1 MEVIIYSKTVCPYC
15 VQAKQYL
22 SRNGIEYTE
31 KNLDNDD
38 ERTAFYAL
46 YPGVRSVPQ
55 IFFGTERIGGYQE
68 LVKSDLVARYNLAK
82 GDFNED
88 F

>member
-1 MEVIIYSKTVCPYC
+1 MEVIVYSKTVCPYC

-22 SRNGIEYTE
+22 KNKGIPFVE

-38 ERTAFYAL
+38 ERKAFYESVGD
-46 YPGVRSVPQ
+46 GVRTVPQ
-55 IFFGTERIGGYQE
+55 IFVDSVRIGGFQD
-68 LVKSDLVARYNLAK
+68 LIKSDVAARFAAGK
-82 GDFNED
+82 FDED